1 MPTYGIAIFPQ
12 RPDDF
17 IALCKQVDDG
27 PFDQIWVPDERFYRD
42 FGVALTLAALHSR
55 RVRIGSAVTDPFI
68 RHPALTASL
77 MATLDE
83 LSGGRVVVGVGAG
96 ISGFKELGVAQEK
109 PQLAIRE
116 MVTLMRELWKGGRV
130 SFEGK
135 TTSFRDGML
144 DYTPTRKDISVWIA
158 GRGPHV
164 LQLAGEIGDGVMVGA
179 LASATTLRYAF
190 AQIERGLA
198 KKGRDP
204 STLSR
209 AVWLH
214 TAVSENGDAA
224 RDAVRTIVAGAL
236 VSSLPVLG
244 ELGIELQPGLVDQ
257 LRTITY
263 GTNNPEMQRVAE
275 TFDDDLLRHLSCAG
289 TPDEVREQ
297 IGELS
302 RIGIQHLAIVPWL
315 TKGQTMP
322 DFVDTLARTVAA

>member
-1 MPTYGIAIFPQ
+1 VPTYGIAIFAQKPA
-12 RPDDF
+12 DF
-17 IALCKQVDDG
+17 IALCRKVDEG

-42 FGVALTLAALHSR
+42 FGVALTLAALNSR

-77 MATLDE
+77 MASLDE

-96 ISGFKELGVAQEK
+96 ISGFKELGVTQEK

-116 MVTLMRELWKGGRV
+116 MVTLMRELWKGGKV
-130 SFEGK
+130 DFEGK
-135 TTSFRDGML
+135 TTAFRDGSL
-144 DYTPTRKDISVWIA
+144 DYTPIRADIPVWIA

-179 LASATTLRYAF
+179 LASAPTLGYAF
-190 AQIERGLA
+190 AQIDRGLA
-198 KKGRDP
+198 KRGRDP
-204 STLSR
+204 ATLSR

-214 TAVSENGDAA
+214 TAVSQDGDAA
-224 RDAVRTIVAGAL
+224 RNAVRTIVAGAL
-236 VSSLPVLG
+236 VSSLPVVG
-244 ELGIELQPGLVDQ
+244 ELGIELPPGLVEE
-257 LRTITY
+257 LKTVTY
-263 GTNNPEMQRVAE
+263 GTNNPEMQRIAK

-297 IGELS
+297 IAELS
-302 RIGIQHLAIVPWL
+302 RLGIQHLAIVPWL
-315 TKGQTMP
+315 ATGQTMP

>member
-1 MPTYGIAIFPQ
+1 MPSYGIAIFPQ
-12 RPDDF
+12 KASDF
-17 IALCKQVDDG
+17 VALCKQVDEG

-42 FGVALTLAALHSR
+42 FAVALTLAALNSR

-96 ISGFKELGVAQEK
+96 ISGFKQLGVQQEK

-116 MVTLMRELWKGGRV
+116 MATLMRALWKGRAV
-130 SFEGK
+130 TFEGK
-135 TTSFRDGML
+135 TTSFNGEGF
-144 DYTPTRKDISVWIA
+144 DYAPLRPDIPIWIA

-164 LQLAGEIGDGVMVGA
+164 LQLAGEIAEGVMVGA
-179 LASATTLRYAF
+179 LASAPTLRYAF
-190 AQIERGLA
+190 AQVDRGLA

-214 TAVSENGDAA
+214 TAVSEDGRAA

-236 VSSLPVLG
+236 ISSLPVVG
-244 ELGIELQPGLVDQ
+244 ELGIELPDGLVEQ
-257 LRTITY
+257 LSSVTY
-263 GTNNPEMQRVAE
+263 GTHNPEMQRIAQ

-289 TPDEVREQ
+289 TPAEVRAQ
-297 IGELS
+297 ISELE
-302 RIGIQHLAIVPWL
+302 RLGIQHLAIVPWL
-315 TKGQTMP
+315 AKGQTMP
-322 DFVDTLARTVAA
+322 EFVGTLARAVAS

>member
-1 MPTYGIAIFPQ
+1 VPTYGIAIFPQ
-12 RPDDF
+12 RPEDF
-17 IALCKQVDDG
+17 VALCRQVDEG

-42 FGVALTLAALHSR
+42 FGVALTLAALNSR

-83 LSGGRVVVGVGAG
+83 LSGGRVVVGIGAG

-116 MVTLMRELWKGGRV
+116 MVTLMRLLWKGGRV
-130 SFEGK
+130 TFEGK
-135 TTSFRDGML
+135 TTNFRDGTL
-144 DYTPTRKDISVWIA
+144 DYTPGRPDIPVWIA

-164 LQLAGEIGDGVMVGA
+164 LQLAGEIGNGVMVGA

-190 AQIERGLA
+190 EQIERGIA

-214 TAVSENGDAA
+214 TAVSEDGDAA

-236 VSSLPVLG
+236 VSSLSVLG
-244 ELGIELQPGLVDQ
+244 ELGLDLPSGLVEQ
-257 LRTITY
+257 LQTVTY
-263 GTNNPEMQRVAE
+263 GTHNPEMQRIAK

-289 TPDEVREQ
+289 TPAEVRAQ
-297 IGELS
+297 IQELS
-302 RIGIQHLAIVPWL
+302 SIGIQHLAIVPWL
-315 TKGQTMP
+315 SAGQAMP
-322 DFVDTLARTVAA
+322 DFIDTLARTIAA

>member
-1 MPTYGIAIFPQ
+1 VPTYGIAIFPQ
-12 RPDDF
+12 AARDF
-17 IALCKQVDDG
+17 VALCKQVDDG

-42 FGVALTLAALHSR
+42 FGVALTLAALNSK

-83 LSGGRVVVGVGAG
+83 LSGGRVVIGIGAG
-96 ISGFKELGVAQEK
+96 ISGFKQLGVVQEK

-116 MVTLMRELWKGGRV
+116 MATLMRALWNGGAV
-130 SFEGK
+130 TYEGK
-135 TTSFRDGML
+135 TTSFKGDGL
-144 DYTPTRKDISVWIA
+144 DYQPIRPNIPIWIA

-164 LQLAGEIGDGVMVGA
+164 LQLAGEIAEGVMVGA
-179 LASATTLRYAF
+179 LASAPTLRYAF
-190 AQIERGLA
+190 EQVDRGLA

-214 TAVSENGDAA
+214 TAVSTDGRAA

-236 VSSLPVLG
+236 ISSLPVVG
-244 ELGIELQPGLVDQ
+244 ELGIDLPPGLVEQ
-257 LRTITY
+257 LGAVTY
-263 GTNNPEMQRVAE
+263 GTHNPEMQRIAQ

-289 TPDEVREQ
+289 TPAEVRAQ
-297 IGELS
+297 IAELE
-302 RIGIQHLAIVPWL
+302 RLGIQHLAIVPWL
-315 TKGQTMP
+315 AKGQTMP
-322 DFVDTLARTVAA
+322 EFVSMLANVVTS